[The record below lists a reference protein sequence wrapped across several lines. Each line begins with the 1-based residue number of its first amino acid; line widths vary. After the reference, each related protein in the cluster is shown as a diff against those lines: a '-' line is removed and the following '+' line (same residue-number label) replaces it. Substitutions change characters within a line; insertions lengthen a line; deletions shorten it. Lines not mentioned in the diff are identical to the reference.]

1 MKKINCLVTTSYE
14 VSNRLQEF
22 LFFFFFFSFLE
33 INEGIERKHIL
44 QFLVADQS
52 TGFPARSRVP
62 PQRINSREIGKTCQK
77 KWKTQ
82 HQNLD
87 DYDFLIT
94 YENETSST
102 TRFIILVFFKRF
114 WTSIHLLAKL
124 DTIIVVGE

>member
-52 TGFPARSRVP
+52 TGFPARSQVP
-62 PQRINSREIGKTCQK
+62 PQRINSREIGKTCQQ

-102 TRFIILVFFKRF
+102 TRLIILVFLNALERQS
-114 WTSIHLLAKL
+114 TSLPNLAR
-124 DTIIVVGE
+124 